1 MNNIRRKEIRE
12 IMEQLYEAEAK
23 LVDAYDWIIQVNEQ
37 EEEYRDNIPE
47 NLLGSVRYEASE
59 EASYNMEC
67 AYDMLDGLSE
77 SIMGA
82 INYLEEAVA

>member
-47 NLLGSVRYEASE
+47 NLQGSERYDASE
-59 EASYNMEC
+59 EASSNMES
-67 AYDMLDGLSE
+67 AYDLLDGLSE
-77 SIMGA
+77 NIMDA
-82 INYLEEAVA
+82 ISYLEEAIA

>member
-59 EASYNMEC
+59 EASNYMEY
-67 AYDMLDGLSE
+67 ATDALEGLAD
-77 SIMGA
+77 SIIDA
-82 INYLEEAVA
+82 IEYLEGAAA